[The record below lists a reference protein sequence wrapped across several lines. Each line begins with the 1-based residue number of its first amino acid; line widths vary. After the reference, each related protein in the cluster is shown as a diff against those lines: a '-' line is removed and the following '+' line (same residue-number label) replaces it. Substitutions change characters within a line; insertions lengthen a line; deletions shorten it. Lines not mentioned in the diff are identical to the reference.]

1 MLFVKTL
8 LGELII
14 KLLVIIKIMFITPF
28 LIRYLGVENYGTY
41 MYILATAGM
50 LSIFFNLG
58 TSDYTEMYYNN
69 VNEADKKYQLG
80 TTYVVNVF
88 FAILITSLL
97 LIYSNY
103 SDNFVGIG
111 SEYIIFLSVIAFIF
125 GFNTFF
131 LTIVKYQRKLRKV
144 YLLQI
149 LEIIMF
155 WTVIFYTLYF
165 QKSFYEFILYYTV
178 MISLHFVALFVYLKE
193 ISFAFS
199 VKLSKVKQI
208 LSASIFFTF
217 HIMTLYVLTYTDRFL
232 IKIYMTDYDLG
243 IYSLSVTI
251 IGLMLGL
258 IATFLNV
265 IIKTK
270 INENIKSEDQLS
282 QIRFFSNNF
291 INILF
296 VPIIMGLAIYGY
308 NFVIFYAGVDFS
320 QSYQYIVI
328 LLITVYFSLVMYFY
342 SEKYILQN
350 KQKAIKKI
358 FKITIFVSII
368 NIILNIITIPRYGLL
383 GATISSLIASLLQY
397 LAILYITKSF
407 LLFAN
412 IVKYLIP
419 VSIVWGVGYY
429 LWDDNYGF
437 WLMWVYCIVSML
449 IYWLLIYILY
459 KSDVKKLIQITR
471 FIND

>member
-1 MLFVKTL
+1 M
-8 LGELII
+8 
-14 KLLVIIKIMFITPF
+14 MFITPF

-58 TSDYTEMYYNN
+58 TSDYTQMYYNN

-131 LTIVKYQRKLRKV
+131 LTIAKYQRKLRKV

-155 WTVIFYTLYF
+155 LTVIFYTLYF

-178 MISLHFVALFVYLKE
+178 MISVYFVALFVYLKE

-208 LSASIFFTF
+208 LPVSIFFTF
-217 HIMTLYVLTYTDRFL
+217 HIMILYVLTYTDKFL

-251 IGLMLGL
+251 IGLMLGF
-258 IATFLNV
+258 IATFLHV

-270 INENIKSEDQLS
+270 INKNIKSEDQLS
-282 QIRFFSNNF
+282 QIRFFSNNL

-296 VPIIMGLAIYGY
+296 VPIIMGLAIY
-308 NFVIFYAGVDFS
+308 
-320 QSYQYIVI
+320 
-328 LLITVYFSLVMYFY
+328 
-342 SEKYILQN
+342 EK
-350 KQKAIKKI
+350 
-358 FKITIFVSII
+358 
-368 NIILNIITIPRYGLL
+368 
-383 GATISSLIASLLQY
+383 
-397 LAILYITKSF
+397 
-407 LLFAN
+407 
-412 IVKYLIP
+412 
-419 VSIVWGVGYY
+419 
-429 LWDDNYGF
+429 
-437 WLMWVYCIVSML
+437 
-449 IYWLLIYILY
+449 
-459 KSDVKKLIQITR
+459 
-471 FIND
+471 

>member
-8 LGELII
+8 IGESII
-14 KLLVIIKIMFITPF
+14 KLLVIIKIMFITPL

-58 TSDYTEMYYNN
+58 TSDYTQMYYNN

-131 LTIVKYQRKLRKV
+131 LTIAKYQRKLRKV

-155 WTVIFYTLYF
+155 LTVIFYTLYF

-178 MISLHFVALFVYLKE
+178 MISLYFVALFVYLKE

-208 LSASIFFTF
+208 LPVSIFFTF
-217 HIMTLYVLTYTDRFL
+217 HIMTLYVLTYTDKFL
-232 IKIYMTDYDLG
+232 IKKYMTDYDLG

-258 IATFLNV
+258 IATFLHV

-282 QIRFFSNNF
+282 QIRFFSNNL

>member
-1 MLFVKTL
+1 M
-8 LGELII
+8 
-14 KLLVIIKIMFITPF
+14 MFITPF

-58 TSDYTEMYYNN
+58 TSDYTQMYYNN

-131 LTIVKYQRKLRKV
+131 LTIAKYQRKLRKV

-155 WTVIFYTLYF
+155 LTVIFYTLYF

-178 MISLHFVALFVYLKE
+178 MISVYFVALFVYLKE

-208 LSASIFFTF
+208 LPVSIFFTF
-217 HIMTLYVLTYTDRFL
+217 HIMILYVLTYTDKFL

-251 IGLMLGL
+251 IGLMLGF
-258 IATFLNV
+258 IATFLHV

-282 QIRFFSNNF
+282 QIRFFSNNL

-296 VPIIMGLAIYGY
+296 VPIIMGLAIY
-308 NFVIFYAGVDFS
+308 
-320 QSYQYIVI
+320 
-328 LLITVYFSLVMYFY
+328 
-342 SEKYILQN
+342 EK
-350 KQKAIKKI
+350 
-358 FKITIFVSII
+358 
-368 NIILNIITIPRYGLL
+368 
-383 GATISSLIASLLQY
+383 
-397 LAILYITKSF
+397 
-407 LLFAN
+407 
-412 IVKYLIP
+412 
-419 VSIVWGVGYY
+419 
-429 LWDDNYGF
+429 
-437 WLMWVYCIVSML
+437 
-449 IYWLLIYILY
+449 
-459 KSDVKKLIQITR
+459 
-471 FIND
+471 